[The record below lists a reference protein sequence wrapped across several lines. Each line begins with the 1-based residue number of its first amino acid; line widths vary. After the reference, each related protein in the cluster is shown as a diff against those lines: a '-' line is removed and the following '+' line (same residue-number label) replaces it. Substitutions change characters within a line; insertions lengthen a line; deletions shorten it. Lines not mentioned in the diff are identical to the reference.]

1 MKALPPEYLQLGG
14 GPATVC
20 WRRSATARR
29 VTLRIDA
36 TKGQVVVTLPMRA
49 GRAAGMALLNDHA
62 AWVAARLAALPEPA
76 PFADGASVMLDGEA
90 VPIRHASGS
99 RGGAW
104 LEDGALHVAGDAE
117 FLPRRVHD
125 FLRAEAKRRFT
136 VQAMDKAA
144 STGLAPKRIT
154 VKDTRTRWGSCS
166 PDRVLMFCWRLVM
179 APPFVQDYVVAHE
192 VAHLRHMNHQPEF
205 WALTD
210 TLSPH
215 RTQAVAWL
223 HEEGPRL
230 LRTG

>member
-1 MKALPPEYLQLGG
+1 
-14 GPATVC
+14 
-20 WRRSATARR
+20 
-29 VTLRIDA
+29 
-36 TKGQVVVTLPMRA
+36 
-49 GRAAGMALLNDHA
+49 
-62 AWVAARLAALPEPA
+62 
-76 PFADGASVMLDGEA
+76 MLDGAA
-90 VPIRHASGS
+90 VPIRHAAGS

-104 LEDGALHVAGDAE
+104 LADGALHVAGEAE

-136 VQAMDKAA
+136 VQAMEKAA
-144 STGLAPKRIT
+144 SAGLAPKRIT

-192 VAHLRHMNHQPEF
+192 VAHLMHMNHQPEF